1 MINKLHEIKANY
13 NYWVKWSDWD
23 ISQMTALLLGY
34 NPTVVNRI
42 YIEQL
47 MGGVIQTSLDRL
59 GIEAFVE
66 EYEKSYGLILNSI
79 EAGKLKFRTTPQ
91 KFYDWALVKDLPLP
105 DEFHMAI
112 KIKSPSPQNS
122 EINFKRKKQLYKI
135 ILSMAIQYKFNPEN
149 LKNPS
154 TAKFRNAIERA
165 GLSIDD
171 NTIRDVVSRSYEH
184 FKDHLDHSVF
194 E

>member
-1 MINKLHEIKANY
+1 MINKLQEIKANY

-34 NPTVVNRI
+34 NPTIVNRN
-42 YIEQL
+42 YIDQL
-47 MGGVIQTSLDRL
+47 IQGSIQTSLNQAE
-59 GIEAFVE
+59 IEAFAE

-79 EAGKLKFRTTPQ
+79 EAGKLKFRSAPQ
-91 KFYDWALVKDLPLP
+91 KFYDWALVKNLPLP
-105 DEFHMAI
+105 EEFHSAI
-112 KIKSPSPQNS
+112 KRKPSSHINP

-171 NTIRDVVSRSYEH
+171 NTIRDVVTRSYEH